1 VLVAGAPLDK
11 HFGSSV
17 SVVERILNGKDP
29 MLPDIS
35 FSIVDVADVA
45 AMHVI
50 AIDKDAAKGKRFVAS
65 AGSRTFVQIAQAL
78 KTGFPQRKIT
88 TTQAPNFV
96 IRLLSLFDADI
107 RAILPTLGK
116 HSGVSSRQAQNVLGI
131 DFIPIEDS
139 LVETASY
146 LIDNGFVKA

>member
-1 VLVAGAPLDK
+1 VA
-11 HFGSSV
+11 
-17 SVVERILNGKDP
+17 
-29 MLPDIS
+29 
-35 FSIVDVADVA
+35 DVADVA